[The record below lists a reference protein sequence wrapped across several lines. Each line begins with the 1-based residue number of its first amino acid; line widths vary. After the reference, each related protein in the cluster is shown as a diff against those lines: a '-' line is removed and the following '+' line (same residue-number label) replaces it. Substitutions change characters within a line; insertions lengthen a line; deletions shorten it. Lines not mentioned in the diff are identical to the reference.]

1 MDADTVLGWVAKG
14 AVVVSA
20 IVAVLR
26 KVRERRQRRADAD
39 DQLDR

>member
-20 IVAVLR
+20 VVAVMR
-26 KVRERRQRRADAD
+26 EVRERRRRDGA
-39 DQLDR
+39 